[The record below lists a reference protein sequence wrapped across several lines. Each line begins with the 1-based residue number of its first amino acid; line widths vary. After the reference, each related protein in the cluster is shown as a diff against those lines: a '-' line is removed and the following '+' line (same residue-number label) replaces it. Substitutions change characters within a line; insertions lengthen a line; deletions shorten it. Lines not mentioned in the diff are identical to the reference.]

1 TVYTPQEE
9 MKLILQDSNE
19 PRLDVLR
26 KIFNIDK
33 YKVIRENMQLY
44 LKKMRTDI
52 AVINT
57 KIEPLS
63 EYFQRASQQEE
74 EKNKIESSIKE
85 TMPILQILQKK
96 RHEQQAEIEKAEQQ
110 QKEYLKLQ
118 QEMDTAKLLEKE
130 ISANIEQLLQKKESL
145 TRKIEELSVPNNF
158 AADSE
163 QLYLD
168 LRQEEKN
175 KEQLLKDKNE
185 LEGKIRNIQNIIVIT
200 KEEIARTAVETA
212 VIPESEKKKSLL
224 LQETAKKKELLDKKN
239 EIDQLLEKTIGAV
252 VKNKTLLEQ
261 SAEVQSTIQDLENCP
276 TCLQE
281 VPAEHKNKIT
291 AQEQAKMTKAQA
303 ILKELEQ
310 KKREIISQKESLE
323 KNILEIF
330 TKENQL
336 AKITAELQQLNKK
349 EEWMLEKK
357 EKMRELVQENNALM
371 QQLQN
376 CSYAQKIEVLA
387 VSITEK
393 QRLLQGLMHRELL
406 QKNLQEL
413 LQQEQQ
419 YAFKKMQMQRK
430 KEELQ
435 NIISLKKDLT
445 AVITAYKKIASEL
458 IEQEKETAV
467 KIAQMQ
473 TQAESTRRYIL
484 ELQEKISLLNKE
496 KERLGRMQELYF
508 WLEEHFLP
516 LTYTIEKQVMISI
529 HYHFDQLFQEWFS
542 ILIEDLNT
550 FSRLDDSFAPVI
562 MQNGYEIAFN
572 DLSGGEKTSAALAYR
587 LALNKVINTLIHTI
601 NTKDLLILDEPTD
614 GFSIEQLDKVREV
627 LERLQARQTIIVSH
641 ESKIESFVQNIIRI
655 NKEGHI
661 SNVVY

>member
-1 TVYTPQEE
+1 
-9 MKLILQDSNE
+9 M
-19 PRLDVLR
+19 
-26 KIFNIDK
+26 
-33 YKVIRENMQLY
+33 
-44 LKKMRTDI
+44 
-52 AVINT
+52 
-57 KIEPLS
+57 
-63 EYFQRASQQEE
+63 
-74 EKNKIESSIKE
+74 
-85 TMPILQILQKK
+85 
-96 RHEQQAEIEKAEQQ
+96 
-110 QKEYLKLQ
+110 
-118 QEMDTAKLLEKE
+118 
-130 ISANIEQLLQKKESL
+130 
-145 TRKIEELSVPNNF
+145 
-158 AADSE
+158 
-163 QLYLD
+163 
-168 LRQEEKN
+168 
-175 KEQLLKDKNE
+175 
-185 LEGKIRNIQNIIVIT
+185 
-200 KEEIARTAVETA
+200 
-212 VIPESEKKKSLL
+212 
-224 LQETAKKKELLDKKN
+224 
-239 EIDQLLEKTIGAV
+239 
-252 VKNKTLLEQ
+252 
-261 SAEVQSTIQDLENCP
+261 
-276 TCLQE
+276 
-281 VPAEHKNKIT
+281 IT
-291 AQEQAKMTKAQA
+291 AQEQAKMPKAQA

-336 AKITAELQQLNKK
+336 AKITAELQQLKKK

-435 NIISLKKDLT
+435 SIISLKKDLT
-445 AVITAYKKIASEL
+445 AAITAYKKIASEL

-496 KERLGRMQELYF
+496 KEKLGRMQELYF